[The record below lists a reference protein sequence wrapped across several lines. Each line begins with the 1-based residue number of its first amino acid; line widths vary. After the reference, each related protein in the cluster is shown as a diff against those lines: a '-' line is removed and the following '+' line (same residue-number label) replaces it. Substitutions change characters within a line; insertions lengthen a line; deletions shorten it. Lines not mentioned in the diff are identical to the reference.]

1 MKVMIHLSK
10 PSCRRKDGG
19 TYRAGMTLIEILIS
33 MGVLAF
39 GLFGI
44 LTLFPVAIRN
54 ISTAVG
60 RTTSG
65 AVAKNAIASL
75 QEGDLILGEEEGM
88 GEKGK
93 GKGKGPKKP
102 KLKRR
107 FFEEIYGGS
116 PGRGHHFGHILNY
129 HHKHGGSVG
138 DGSPDGKPA
147 FQVPRCLSNPKELG
161 DEHGNV
167 IKPYWARGYGW
178 EATFLPLS
186 DDIDE
191 QTRYRVQIAVWS
203 DYGLLWEGNATFWGA
218 DGQDNDADGQIDEDD
233 EALTVILELA
243 PDEDPPRV
251 NTDDYIRVDGH
262 GIWYKIESVDGNTVK
277 LASRFKHPKAKKGF
291 KGVPS
296 SIASRY
302 KLVGLYETVVG
313 PQD

>member
-10 PSCRRKDGG
+10 PSCPRKDGG
-19 TYRAGMTLIEILIS
+19 TYRAGMTLIEILIA

-44 LTLFPVAIRN
+44 LTLFPLAIRN

-65 AVAKNAIASL
+65 AVAKNTIASL
-75 QEGDLILGEEEGM
+75 QEGVLTLGEEEGE
-88 GEKGK
+88 GNGKGK

-102 KLKRR
+102 KVRGKY
-107 FFEEIYGGS
+107 FHDIYNS
-116 PGRGHHFGHILNY
+116 FPGRGHHFGLILNY
-129 HHKHGGSVG
+129 YRKNGGSVG
-138 DGSPDGKPA
+138 DGGPGGKPA
-147 FQVPRCLSNPKELG
+147 FQVPRCLSNREELG

-251 NTDDYIRVDGH
+251 RTDDYIRVDSH
-262 GIWYKIESVDGNTVK
+262 GIWYKIESVDGNIIK
-277 LASRFKHPKAKKGF
+277 LASRFKHPKKGF
-291 KGVPS
+291 KKVSS
-296 SIASRY
+296 SIASRF
-302 KLVGLYETVVG
+302 KLVGVYETVVG